1 MKHTNEIITNTDF
14 KVWLSDYIE
23 QMKYEVDEN
32 EKESYHDAESNGEL
46 EDVEDY
52 YCLGL
57 SHGEQKGVL
66 DTLKLIRE
74 GYCD

>member
-1 MKHTNEIITNTDF
+1 MKYTNEITTNTDF

-23 QMKYEVDEN
+23 QMEYEVDEN

-46 EDVEDY
+46 ECVEDY

-66 DTLKLIRE
+66 DTLKLIQER
-74 GYCD
+74 YCD

>member
-1 MKHTNEIITNTDF
+1 MKSIDESIVNTDF
-14 KVWLSDYIE
+14 KVWLSDYRE
-23 QMKYEVDEN
+23 QMEYEVGEN
-32 EKESYHDAESNGEL
+32 EKESYHGAESNGEL

-66 DTLKLIRE
+66 DTLKLIQER
-74 GYCD
+74 YCE

>member
-1 MKHTNEIITNTDF
+1 MKTTNEITTNTDF

-23 QMKYEVDEN
+23 QMKYEVEEN
-32 EKESYHDAESNGEL
+32 EKESYYYSERSGEL
-46 EDVEDY
+46 ECVEDY

-66 DTLKLIRE
+66 DTLKLIQER
-74 GYCD
+74 YCE

>member
-1 MKHTNEIITNTDF
+1 MKSIEESVVNNGF

-23 QMKYEVDEN
+23 QMEYEVEEN

-66 DTLKLIRE
+66 DTLKLIQER
-74 GYCD
+74 YCE

>member
-1 MKHTNEIITNTDF
+1 MKHTNEVITNIGF
-14 KVWLSDYIE
+14 RVWLRDYIE
-23 QMKYEVDEN
+23 VMEYEVEEN
-32 EKESYHDAESNGEL
+32 EEESYHDAESNGEL

-66 DTLKLIRE
+66 DTLKLIKER
-74 GYCD
+74 YCE